1 MEIKIGAHIAEL
13 RRAKNMT
20 QEQLAR
26 AVGVSAPAV
35 SKWETDSSYPDITL
49 LCPIARAL
57 DTNVDNLLQFED
69 TLSEE
74 EMISMVNE
82 IVETAR
88 NHHLDEA
95 QVMLEKLL
103 CTYPSSIPLKYNA
116 AAVFDTF
123 AMFGLMASGK
133 EEKDRKEEWKERKRQ
148 LLQEVYTSGTSA
160 YWQNAA
166 SGLASMAIQD
176 GELER
181 AEAFLNELPKHS
193 VDTTML
199 WTQIHLKKGDAD
211 EALVVAQK
219 RLYTLI
225 HQAQI
230 CLVLMMNE
238 KVMPDAAKMLEI
250 CEVYRKM
257 EDIFGVGGG
266 LSIGHFVE
274 AYRRLGEKEK
284 EKESII
290 QLIDAVIRP
299 MKKPNPLLF
308 SCYPIDEEKWN
319 TAMTKE
325 MKEMLLQGLLGEADY
340 REFQED
346 EEFREAVGRL
356 RKSIKMEEF
365 GVK

>member
-35 SKWETDSSYPDITL
+35 SKWETDSSYPDIML
-49 LCPIARAL
+49 LCPLARAL

-74 EMISMVNE
+74 EMIDMVNE

-88 NHHLDEA
+88 NHHFDEA
-95 QVMLEKLL
+95 QEMLERLL
-103 CTYPSSIPLKYNA
+103 HTYPSCMPLKYNA
-116 AAVFDTF
+116 AAVFDAF
-123 AMFGLMASGK
+123 AMIGFVASGK
-133 EEKDRKEEWKERKRQ
+133 DDKDRKEEWKERKRQ

-166 SGLASMAIQD
+166 AGLASMAIQE

-181 AEAFLNELPKHS
+181 AEELLNELPKHS
-193 VDTTML
+193 IDTTML
-199 WTQIHLKKGDAD
+199 WTQIHLKRGDAD
-211 EALVVAQK
+211 EALAVAQK
-219 RLYTLI
+219 RLYALI

-230 CLVLMMNE
+230 CLTLMMDE

-257 EDIFGVGGG
+257 EDIFGIGGG
-266 LSIGHFVE
+266 FGIGHFIE

-290 QLIDAVIRP
+290 QLIDAAIRP

-308 SCYPIDEEKWN
+308 SCYLLDEEKWN

-325 MKEMLLQGLLGEADY
+325 MKEMLLKGLLDEADY
-340 REFQED
+340 KEFQED
-346 EEFREAVGRL
+346 EKFREAVGRL
-356 RKSIKMEEF
+356 RESIQSEDF
-365 GVK
+365 GVI